1 MQELIFYFNAGGCL
15 MYPLLLC
22 SLIAVAVIIER
33 AVRLTRS
40 RLLDPNTVEKIQT
53 HIESGEYEQAIGVG
67 KSSKPLVGRIL
78 SRGLE
83 EFVNTSA
90 DIETSLVESG
100 ERGLQVLHNNLSVL
114 ALISRIAPLLGLL
127 GTVLGMIKGFAALEA
142 VGVGKEALAGAI
154 KIALITT
161 ASGLIIAIP
170 SIVANT
176 YFGSR
181 IRRLIAEFEEIFI
194 DIIKTVKNAPA
205 PSAASEEAAETE
217 GEGQ

>member
-1 MQELIFYFNAGGCL
+1 MQELIFYFNAGGFL

-53 HIESGEYEQAIGVG
+53 HIESGQYEQAIGVG
-67 KSSKPLVGRIL
+67 NSSKPLVGRIL

-90 DIETSLVESG
+90 DIETSLVEAG

-142 VGVGKEALAGAI
+142 VGVGKEELAGAI

-194 DIIKTVKNAPA
+194 DIIKTVKNAPSPGA
-205 PSAASEEAAETE
+205 VSEEAEDTE
-217 GEGQ
+217 ADGQ